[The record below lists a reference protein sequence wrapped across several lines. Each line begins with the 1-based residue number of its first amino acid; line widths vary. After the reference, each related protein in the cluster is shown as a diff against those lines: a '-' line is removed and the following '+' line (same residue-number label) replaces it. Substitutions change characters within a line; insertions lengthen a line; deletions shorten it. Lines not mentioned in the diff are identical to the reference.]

1 MKNNSGEVSHVVLWV
16 GKISRSP
23 DGVSLI
29 LGSTGTGTKVCN
41 GVVIPNGIQLRP
53 FKRGCWYASKASH
66 VLRIIPEG
74 K

>member
-1 MKNNSGEVSHVVLWV
+1 MDFETTLLTGDLLFVKN
-16 GKISRSP
+16 
-23 DGVSLI
+23 
-29 LGSTGTGTKVCN
+29 STGTGTKVCN

-53 FKRGCWYASKASH
+53 FKRGCWCASKASH